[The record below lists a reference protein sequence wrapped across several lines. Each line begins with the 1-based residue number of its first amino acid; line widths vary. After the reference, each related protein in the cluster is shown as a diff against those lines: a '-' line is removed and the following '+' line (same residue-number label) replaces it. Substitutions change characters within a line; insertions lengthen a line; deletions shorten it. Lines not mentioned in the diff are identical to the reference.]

1 MAGSAQTHKSISF
14 ELFGALYMY
23 ISGGGGNMENF
34 CTDYD
39 YLKRSRNREKEGRS
53 CAQRVIKVLKKS

>member
-1 MAGSAQTHKSISF
+1 
-14 ELFGALYMY
+14 MY
-23 ISGGGGNMENF
+23 ISVGGGNMENF

-53 CAQRVIKVLKKS
+53 CAQRVIKV

>member
-1 MAGSAQTHKSISF
+1 
-14 ELFGALYMY
+14 MY
-23 ISGGGGNMENF
+23 ISVGGGNMENF

-53 CAQRVIKVLKKS
+53 CAQRVIKVLKKFQTVNFSENL